1 MKWHA
6 FNSKHMHR
14 KFKSCWLNPYIKD
27 FYSCLHI
34 LILLATKQLQM
45 ERCRICTARLAE
57 SGLVVGGRSE
67 RQPFSEPHSI
77 ERQVSRALTL
87 PAQPRLKN
95 HHHHHHQNH
104 ANHHCYH
111 HLGSLGYFVVVLE
124 FWTGTGSWR
133 MRQYGPVVWIITWIV
148 VSWMNCQKWLLLLFR
163 G

>member
-1 MKWHA
+1 MLSQEILKQSSKHCSLQQHEIKPLLFVERTQFLLHMKWHA
-6 FNSKHMHR
+6 FNSKHLHR
-14 KFKSCWLNPYIKD
+14 KYKSFWLNPHIKD

-34 LILLATKQLQM
+34 SILLATKQLQM
-45 ERCRICTARLAE
+45 ERCRICTARLAG

-124 FWTGTGSWR
+124 F
-133 MRQYGPVVWIITWIV
+133 
-148 VSWMNCQKWLLLLFR
+148 
-163 G
+163 

>member
-1 MKWHA
+1 MLSQETLKQSSKHCSLQQHEIKPLLFVERTQFLLHMKWHA

-34 LILLATKQLQM
+34 LILLATKQLQI

-57 SGLVVGGRSE
+57 SGLVVGE

-124 FWTGTGSWR
+124 F
-133 MRQYGPVVWIITWIV
+133 
-148 VSWMNCQKWLLLLFR
+148 
-163 G
+163 